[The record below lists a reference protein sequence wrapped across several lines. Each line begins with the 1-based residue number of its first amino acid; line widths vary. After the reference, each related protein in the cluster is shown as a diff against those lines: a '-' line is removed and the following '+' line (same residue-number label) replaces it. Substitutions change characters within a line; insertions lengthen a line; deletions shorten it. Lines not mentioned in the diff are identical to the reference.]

1 MTDLWG
7 ADDALARDRE
17 RFLGGES
24 AVASLRAPILN
35 SWRRCTAMG
44 VSPDRIEPPYQ
55 ADLDMDDR
63 LVRAAVPV
71 LERLESELA
80 GARVGVILADRHGVI
95 LRCHAGEKALY
106 KHFEAVRLAPG
117 FTYTEEY
124 VGTHGI
130 ATALEERGDF
140 HVFGA
145 EHFVG
150 SLHPFVSVGAAVRDP
165 LSGSLA
171 GVVGLT
177 SWCADADPAMAAR
190 VRKAAEAISLRL
202 LEGHTEREHALLQ
215 EALQVERRV
224 QAAMADMARSLP
236 GSHDTSLSSLSSLT
250 DSDRNVLREKAT
262 ELISAV
268 GRTTVQVPL
277 SGGRMAALVCRPMAG
292 TSGEEGVVVKLSFVG
307 DEPGHRMVT
316 VPNGSGG
323 ASTVGTPADSAPE
336 ADTPEVVLRA
346 SFPERSGVAALPDEP
361 LGQAVPEA
369 PVEKVAVD
377 EATGEAGPDEGA
389 ATDAPIEW
397 LLAVGHP
404 ELGRLAMAARERLE
418 LLYDVSIRVG
428 TTLDVTRTAEE
439 LAEVVVPRFADVVTV
454 DLLEPVLRGDE
465 ALVRHAPLQRA
476 ALGAHH
482 AEPPFFPVG
491 KRVSFASSAPQARC
505 FAEGQAVLEPD
516 VRAVPEWLAQDPG
529 RIREIVE
536 YGIHSL
542 IAVPLRTRGASLGL
556 ATFYRCRESRP
567 FEEDDLHLAEE
578 LIARVAICVDNA
590 RRFTREQTVALTL
603 QRSLLPGVL
612 PEQTAVEAAHRYLPA
627 HIAMGGVGG
636 DWFDIIPLSGA
647 RVAMVV
653 GDVVG
658 HGLHAAVTM
667 GRLRTA
673 VHNFA
678 TLDLAPDELLGRV
691 DDLVI
696 ALGQEE
702 ASRSGG
708 DDVVGATCLYAVY
721 DPVSQRCT
729 VARAGHPPPAVVDP
743 DGAVHFPDLPAGPPL
758 GLGGLPFETAELQ
771 LPEGSQLV
779 LYTDGL
785 IEDRNWDIDVA
796 LERLRAALSHAD
808 RAPEQTC
815 EAVLRVLPGPQSCDD
830 VTLLVARTRA
840 LGAEHTACWDVPTD
854 PAAISAV
861 RAAAVRQLTEWG
873 LEDCAFTTELLLSEL
888 TTNAVRHATGPV
900 QVRLLRD
907 RVLICE
913 VSDGSSTS
921 PHLRQATATDEGGRG
936 LFLVAQLA
944 QRWGTRYTPR
954 GKVIWAEQSLSP
966 TPAPPEPSSW

>member
-1 MTDLWG
+1 VTDFWG
-7 ADDALARDRE
+7 TGDALARDRE
-17 RFLGGES
+17 RFLGGQS
-24 AVASLRAPILN
+24 AVTSLRAPIMN
-35 SWRRCTAMG
+35 SWRRCASMG
-44 VSPDRIEPPYQ
+44 LSPERIAPPYQ
-55 ADLDMDDR
+55 ADLDMDNR

-95 LRCHAGEKALY
+95 LRCQAGEKALY

-130 ATALEERGDF
+130 ATALEERRDF
-140 HVFGA
+140 DVFGA
-145 EHFVG
+145 EHFAA
-150 SLHPFVSVGAAVRDP
+150 SLQPFVSVGAAVRDP
-165 LSGSLA
+165 LSGSLE

-177 SWCADADPAMAAR
+177 SWCADADAAMAPR
-190 VRKAAEAISLRL
+190 VRKAAEAIALRL
-202 LEGHTEREHALLQ
+202 LEERTERERALLQ
-215 EALQVERRV
+215 EALRVERRV

-236 GSHDTSLSSLSSLT
+236 GSHDSLSSLT
-250 DSDRNVLREKAT
+250 DNDRDVLREKAT
-262 ELISAV
+262 ELISAA
-268 GRTTVQVPL
+268 GRTAVQVPL
-277 SGGRMAALVCRPMAG
+277 SGGRMAALVCRPVAG

-307 DEPGHRMVT
+307 DTPGQRMVT

-323 ASTVGTPADSAPE
+323 ASTVAPPADSAPE
-336 ADTPEVVLRA
+336 DGTPTAALRA
-346 SFPERSGVAALPDEP
+346 TSRERSGAAALPDETP
-361 LGQAVPEA
+361 GQAVPNA
-369 PVEKVAVD
+369 PGEKASVD
-377 EATGEAGPDEGA
+377 KAPGEAGPAEGA
-389 ATDAPIEW
+389 VTGVPDEW

-418 LLYDVSIRVG
+418 LLYDASIRIG
-428 TTLDVTRTAEE
+428 TTLDVTRTAEQ
-439 LAEVVVPRFADVVTV
+439 LAEVVVPRFADAVTV

-465 ALVRHAPLQRA
+465 ALVQDAPLQRA

-491 KRVSFASSAPQARC
+491 KRISFASSAPQARC

-516 VRAVPEWLAQDPG
+516 VRAVPEWLAQDPV

-578 LIARVAICVDNA
+578 LIARVAISVDNA

-627 HIAMGGVGG
+627 QIAVGGVGG

-647 RVAMVV
+647 RVALVV

-696 ALGQEE
+696 ALGQEGT
-702 ASRSGG
+702 SRSGG
-708 DDVVGATCLYAVY
+708 DDIIGATCLYAVY

-758 GLGGLPFETAELQ
+758 GLGGLPFETAELR

-785 IEDRNWDIDVA
+785 IEDRAWDIDVA

-815 EAVLRVLPGPQSCDD
+815 EAVLRVLPGPHSCDD

-861 RAAAVRQLTEWG
+861 REAAVRQLTEWG

-888 TTNAVRHATGPV
+888 ATNAIRHATGPV

-966 TPAPPEPSSW
+966 TPAPLEPPSW

>member
-1 MTDLWG
+1 
-7 ADDALARDRE
+7 
-17 RFLGGES
+17 
-24 AVASLRAPILN
+24 
-35 SWRRCTAMG
+35 MG
-44 VSPDRIEPPYQ
+44 VSPERIEPPYH
-55 ADLDMDDR
+55 ADLDMEAR
-63 LVRAAVPV
+63 LVRVAAPV

-80 GARVGVILADRHGVI
+80 GARVGVVLADRHGVI
-95 LRCHAGEKALY
+95 LRCRSGEKALY

-130 ATALEERGDF
+130 ATALEERRDF

-145 EHFVG
+145 EHFVAA
-150 SLHPFVSVGAAVRDP
+150 LQPFVSVGAAVRDP
-165 LSGSLA
+165 LGGSLE

-177 SWCADADPAMAAR
+177 SWCADADPGMTDR
-190 VRKAAEAISLRL
+190 VRSVAEAIALRL
-202 LEGHTEREHALLQ
+202 LEERTEREHALLQ

-236 GSHDTSLSSLSSLT
+236 GPPDASLSSLT
-250 DSDRNVLREKAT
+250 DSDRTALREKAT
-262 ELISAV
+262 ELISAP
-268 GRTTVQVPL
+268 GRTAVQVPL
-277 SGGRMAALVCRPMAG
+277 SGGRVAALVCRPVAG
-292 TSGEEGVVVKLSFVG
+292 TSGEEGVAVKLSFVG
-307 DEPGHRMVT
+307 DAPGHPRVTT
-316 VPNGSGG
+316 VPDDSG
-323 ASTVGTPADSAPE
+323 GTPAAVLGDPSA
-336 ADTPEVVLRA
+336 
-346 SFPERSGVAALPDEP
+346 ERSGAAAPPYEPPGTAVPDTP
-361 LGQAVPEA
+361 MDKAPGQA
-369 PVEKVAVD
+369 
-377 EATGEAGPDEGA
+377 GPAEGA
-389 ATDAPIEW
+389 VTGTPVEW

-418 LLYDVSIRVG
+418 LLYDASIRIG

-439 LAEVVVPRFADVVTV
+439 LAEVVVPRFADIVTV

-465 ALVRHAPLQRA
+465 ALVRNAPLQRA
-476 ALGAHH
+476 ALGARH
-482 AEPPFFPVG
+482 AEPPFVPVG

-505 FAEGQAVLEPD
+505 FAEGHAVLEPD
-516 VRAVPEWLAQDPG
+516 VSAVPEWQAQDPG

-556 ATFYRCRESRP
+556 ATFYRCGESRP

-578 LIARVAICVDNA
+578 LIVRVAVCVDNA

-612 PEQTAVEAAHRYLPA
+612 PEQTAVDAAHRYLPTQ
-627 HIAMGGVGG
+627 IATGGVGG

-647 RVAMVV
+647 RVALVV

-678 TLDLAPDELLGRV
+678 ALDLAPDELLGRL

-696 ALGQEE
+696 ALGLEE
-702 ASRSGG
+702 THRSGG
-708 DDVVGATCLYAVY
+708 DDVIGATCLYAVY

-729 VARAGHPPPAVVDP
+729 MARAGHPPPGVVDP

-758 GLGGLPFETAELQ
+758 GLGGLPFESVELQ

-785 IEDRNWDIDVA
+785 IEDRDWDIDVA
-796 LERLRAALSHAD
+796 LERLRTALAQAG

-840 LGAEHTACWDVPTD
+840 LGTEHTASWDVPTD
-854 PAAISAV
+854 PAAISGV
-861 RAAAVRQLTEWG
+861 REAAVRQLTEWG

-888 TTNAVRHATGPV
+888 ATNAIRHAAGPV

-966 TPAPPEPSSW
+966 TPVPLEPASW

>member
-1 MTDLWG
+1 MTDFWG
-7 ADDALARDRE
+7 TGDALARDRE
-17 RFLGGES
+17 RFLQGES
-24 AVASLRAPILN
+24 AVARLRAPILN
-35 SWRRCTAMG
+35 SWRRCASMG
-44 VSPDRIEPPYQ
+44 VSPERIAPPYQ
-55 ADLDMDDR
+55 ADLDMEDR
-63 LVRAAVPV
+63 LVRAAAPV

-95 LRCHAGEKALY
+95 LRCRAGEKALY
-106 KHFEAVRLAPG
+106 KHLEAVRLAPG

-130 ATALEERGDF
+130 ATALEERRDF
-140 HVFGA
+140 QAFGA

-150 SLHPFVSVGAAVRDP
+150 SLQPFVSVGAVVRDP
-165 LSGSLA
+165 LSGSLE

-177 SWCADADPAMAAR
+177 SLCADADTAMAAR
-190 VRKAAEAISLRL
+190 VREAAEAIALRL
-202 LEGHTEREHALLQ
+202 LEERTEREHALLQ
-215 EALQVERRV
+215 EAVQDERRV
-224 QAAMADMARSLP
+224 QQAMADMARSLP
-236 GSHDTSLSSLSSLT
+236 GSHDASLSSLT

-262 ELISAV
+262 ELISAA
-268 GRTTVQVPL
+268 GRTTAQVPL
-277 SGGRMAALVCRPMAG
+277 SGGRTAVLVCRPMAG
-292 TSGEEGVVVKLSFVG
+292 TTGEEGVVVKLSFVG
-307 DEPGHRMVT
+307 DAPGNGKAT
-316 VPNGSGG
+316 VPNGSGD
-323 ASTVGTPADSAPE
+323 ASTVGTRADS
-336 ADTPEVVLRA
+336 TPTAVRPDP
-346 SFPERSGVAALPDEP
+346 SPERSGTAALADEP
-361 LGQAVPEA
+361 PGQGVPDAPAEQA
-369 PVEKVAVD
+369 PVDKAP
-377 EATGEAGPDEGA
+377 GEAGPVEGA
-389 ATDAPIEW
+389 VTDAPIEW

-418 LLYDVSIRVG
+418 LLYDASIRIG

-439 LAEVVVPRFADVVTV
+439 LAEVVVPWFADVVTV
-454 DLLEPVLRGDE
+454 DLLEPVLHGDE
-465 ALVRHAPLQRA
+465 ALVPHAPLQRA
-476 ALGAHH
+476 ALGAHQ
-482 AEPPFFPVG
+482 AESPFFPVG

-505 FAEGQAVLEPD
+505 LAEGQAVLEPD
-516 VRAVPEWLAQDPG
+516 VRAIPEWLAQDPG
-529 RIREIVE
+529 RVREIVE
-536 YGIHSL
+536 YGVRSL

-612 PEQTAVEAAHRYLPA
+612 PQQTAVEAAHRYLPA
-627 HIAMGGVGG
+627 QIAMGGVGG

-647 RVAMVV
+647 RVALVV

-696 ALGQEE
+696 ALGQEGT
-702 ASRSGG
+702 SRSGG
-708 DDVVGATCLYAVY
+708 DDIIGATCLYAVY

-758 GLGGLPFETAELQ
+758 GLGGLPFETAELH
-771 LPEGSQLV
+771 LPQGSQLV

-785 IEDRNWDIDVA
+785 IEDRGWDIDVA
-796 LERLRAALSHAD
+796 LERLRAALSHAK

-815 EAVLRVLPGPQSCDD
+815 EAVLRVLPGPHSFDD

-840 LGAEHTACWDVPTD
+840 LDAESTACWDVPTD
-854 PAAISAV
+854 PAAISVV
-861 RAAAVRQLTEWG
+861 REAAVRQLTEWG
-873 LEDCAFTTELLLSEL
+873 LEDCAFTTELLISEL
-888 TTNAVRHATGPV
+888 ATNAIRHAAGPV

-966 TPAPPEPSSW
+966 TSAPVEPSSW

>member
-1 MTDLWG
+1 
-7 ADDALARDRE
+7 
-17 RFLGGES
+17 
-24 AVASLRAPILN
+24 
-35 SWRRCTAMG
+35 MG
-44 VSPDRIEPPYQ
+44 LSPERIEPPYQ
-55 ADLDMDDR
+55 ADPGLEGR
-63 LVRAAVPV
+63 LARAAAPV
-71 LERLESELA
+71 LEGLESELA
-80 GARVGVILADRHGVI
+80 GARVGVLLADRHGVI
-95 LRCHAGEKALY
+95 LRCRAGEKALY
-106 KHFEAVRLAPG
+106 RYLEAVRLAPG

-130 ATALEERGDF
+130 ATALEERQDF
-140 HVFGA
+140 RVFGA
-145 EHFVG
+145 EHFAVG
-150 SLHPFVSVGAAVRDP
+150 LQPFVSVGAAVRDP
-165 LSGSLA
+165 LSGSLE

-177 SWCADADPAMAAR
+177 SLCADADTAIAAW
-190 VRKAAEAISLRL
+190 VRKAAEAVALRL
-202 LEGHTEREHALLQ
+202 LEERTEREHALLQ
-215 EALQVERRV
+215 EALQIERRV

-236 GSHDTSLSSLSSLT
+236 GSHDTSLSSLT

-262 ELISAV
+262 ELISGA
-268 GRTTVQVPL
+268 GRTAVQVPL
-277 SGGRMAALVCRPMAG
+277 SEGRMATLVSRPVAG
-292 TSGEEGVVVKLSFVG
+292 ASGEEGVAVKLSFVG
-307 DEPGHRMVT
+307 DASGHRV
-316 VPNGSGG
+316 VPVPSGSGTTP
-323 ASTVGTPADSAPE
+323 SDSTPAAVIPAP
-336 ADTPEVVLRA
+336 T
-346 SFPERSGVAALPDEP
+346 PERSGAAPPDEP
-361 LGQAVPEA
+361 PGQAVPGVPGEMPSAATA
-369 PVEKVAVD
+369 P
-377 EATGEAGPDEGA
+377 GEAGPA
-389 ATDAPIEW
+389 EW

-418 LLYDVSIRVG
+418 LLYDASIRIG
-428 TTLDVTRTAEE
+428 TTLDVARTAEE
-439 LAEVVVPRFADVVTV
+439 LAEVIVPRFADIVTV

-465 ALVRHAPLQRA
+465 ALVPSAPLQRA
-476 ALGAHH
+476 ALGAHQ

-505 FAEGQAVLEPD
+505 FAEGKAVLEPD
-516 VRAVPEWLAQDPG
+516 VHAVPEWLAQDPG
-529 RIREIVE
+529 RIREIVD

-542 IAVPLRTRGASLGL
+542 IAVPLRSRGASLGL
-556 ATFYRCRESRP
+556 ATFYRRRGSRP

-578 LIARVAICVDNA
+578 LIARVAVCVDNA

-627 HIAMGGVGG
+627 QIAMGGVGG

-647 RVAMVV
+647 RVALVV

-678 TLDLAPDELLGRV
+678 TLDLAPDELLRRV

-696 ALGQEE
+696 ALGQEGT
-702 ASRSGG
+702 SRSGG
-708 DDVVGATCLYAVY
+708 DDVIGATCLYAVY

-729 VARAGHPPPAVVDP
+729 MARAGHPPPAVVDP
-743 DGAVHFPDLPAGPPL
+743 EGAVHFPDLPAGPPL
-758 GLGGLPFETAELQ
+758 GLGGLPFETTELR
-771 LPEGSQLV
+771 LPEGSRLV

-785 IEDRNWDIDVA
+785 IEDRGWDIDVA
-796 LERLRAALSHAD
+796 LERLRTALSQAD
-808 RAPEQTC
+808 RDPEQTC

-840 LGAEHTACWDVPTD
+840 LGPEHTACWDVPAD
-854 PAAISAV
+854 PAAISGV
-861 RAAAVRQLTEWG
+861 REAAARQLTEWG

-888 TTNAVRHATGPV
+888 ATNAIRHAAGPV

-944 QRWGTRYTPR
+944 LRWGTRYTPR

-966 TPAPPEPSSW
+966 TPASLDASAW